1 MKYDNDDIW
10 YNMKYYERNFGIIT
24 FGLMSNGYMGSK
36 ILYCLLMTIIKSVIY
51 KERGTAHLKVYFYF

>member
-1 MKYDNDDIW
+1 
-10 YNMKYYERNFGIIT
+10 MKYYERNFGIIT

-51 KERGTAHLKVYFYF
+51 KERGTAHLKVYKNLFLIL